1 MRKYYINRKD
11 LADQKQF
18 EQNRLYIAGKTTI
31 PQPAETMQGAL
42 RKSKFLWN
50 LHVISTYLLENIGFS
65 VSISE
70 LEKEIGDLLVLSYNS
85 NQWRKVKK
93 SSTLEEIRQCIRLIY
108 VDAYAQT
115 PDFKQVPVVVSH
127 DHHNYTDNNGFPL
140 ERPIREFAPESKDI
154 DRHASGRLLTGKK
167 DRNPPMTIIARNSRY
182 LLEYT
187 DKLNSGKYVFKTVE
201 QRNAV
206 CL

>member
-167 DRNPPMTIIARNSRY
+167 DRNPPITIIARNSRY